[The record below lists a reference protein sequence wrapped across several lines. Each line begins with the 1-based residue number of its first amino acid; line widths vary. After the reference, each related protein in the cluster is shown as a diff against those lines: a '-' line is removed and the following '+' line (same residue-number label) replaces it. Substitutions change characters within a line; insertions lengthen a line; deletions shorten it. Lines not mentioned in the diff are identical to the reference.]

1 MRKLED
7 WVNWVRGA
15 GQLWGLAIPIL
26 LLVAAAV
33 QAQGQGQNVA
43 STATVLI
50 SSGTAALAVRPEQAG
65 DELIREIDDPHSGAR
80 WLLYRD
86 QAHPAGPGRLVQA
99 RTGQIPASHLDHG
112 RAGLRPQPSIHAGD
126 RVVLEEDSPVVS
138 ARLQAVALNM
148 ADKGSRVRVR
158 LQIGGRVVEA
168 IAEAPGRVSLA
179 PSDSLAPLLAR
190 AGERPGR

>member
-1 MRKLED
+1 MREPKDWIDSTKAAGKLL
-7 WVNWVRGA
+7 
-15 GQLWGLAIPIL
+15 GQATAT
-26 LLVAAAV
+26 LLVAAVA
-33 QAQGQGQNVA
+33 AAASGQTQSVA
-43 STATVLI
+43 STVLI
-50 SSGTAALAVRPEQAG
+50 SSGTEALAVRPQPAV

-99 RTGQIPASHLDHG
+99 QDGQAPASHLSAG
-112 RAGLRPQPSIHAGD
+112 RARLQPLPAIHAGD
-126 RVVLEEDSPVVS
+126 RVVLEEDSPVAS
-138 ARLQAVALNM
+138 ARLHAVALNM
-148 ADKGSRVRVR
+148 ADRGSPLRIR

-168 IAEAPGRVSLA
+168 IAEGPGRVSLA